1 MSNFW
6 VTSDNK
12 KIEATGAFTS
22 GGGKIENIPDDTTCL
37 ALIDEAGIAEYEG
50 TEYVNLRWTIAEPIA
65 YKGRKIFQKIRIYDA
80 DPKKADK
87 AKEMLLNID
96 ANCGGKLA
104 ESEEAPNDKSMAKA
118 LLNKLMLVK
127 VLVWELN
134 GKSGN
139 WIASVAP
146 RKGVSLPEPIATKE
160 PTVEDVDNIPW

>member
-146 RKGVSLPEPIATKE
+146 RKGASPKIEEHMIETTL
-160 PTVEDVDNIPW
+160 DNVDSIPW

>member
-6 VTSDNK
+6 VTCDNK
-12 KIEATGAFTS
+12 NIVATGAFTS
-22 GGGKIENIPDDTTCL
+22 GGGTIENIPNDTTCL

-50 TEYVNLRWTIAEPIA
+50 TEYVNLRWTVAEPIA

-80 DPKKADK
+80 DSKKADK

-127 VLVWELN
+127 VLTWELN

-146 RKGVSLPEPIATKE
+146 RKGDTPQPIATKE
-160 PTVEDVDNIPW
+160 PSTEKIDDIPW